1 MVRRPEGEGV
11 RSPRIVTCR
20 HLSSLGRHL
29 VVTCRHL
36 SRIFSAKCSE
46 PVVTIATL
54 SPLSPLCRVGAQGW
68 SGAWREKL
76 SGLHVLSLVVGRH
89 LVVTFGRHFWSS
101 RAHSKFIKIHKRSA
115 SPLRCSIAAA
125 IQHRRCGAASAA
137 GSGGSRIRAVRRR
150 QRRDWCVKLRW
161 LGLLQRR
168 RRRRGRR
175 RRGPESGWW
184 QARGSNLN
192 GGGRGGVGG
201 GLKKKETD
209 QN

>member
-1 MVRRPEGEGV
+1 MFRPCRNYRPFVATSSRGRSGVVRRPEGEVV
-11 RSPRIVTCR
+11 RFPRVVTGR
-20 HLSSLGRHL
+20 HRSSLGRHW
-29 VVTCRHL
+29 
-36 SRIFSAKCSE
+36 SS
-46 PVVTIATL
+46 PVVTFWS
-54 SPLSPLCRVGAQGW
+54 SP
-68 SGAWREKL
+68 
-76 SGLHVLSLVVGRH
+76 
-89 LVVTFGRHFWSS
+89 VVTGRHFWSS

-115 SPLRCSIAAA
+115 SPLQCSIAAA

-137 GSGGSRIRAVRRR
+137 GSGGSRIRAVWRR
-150 QRRDWCVKLRW
+150 QRRDGCVKLRW
-161 LGLLQRR
+161 WGLLQR

-201 GLKKKETD
+201 GLKKKEID